1 MKSPLFKEIVL
12 ITSFVF
18 VVISFSYSQR
28 SEIGVF
34 GGGSYYLGDLNPG
47 KHFGNTSPAIGLVYR
62 YNATSRWVLK
72 ANAIFGS
79 LIGDDASSVGADK
92 QRNLSFKS
100 NIFDVSGQI
109 ELNFFPYFT
118 GSKKNKFTPYIF
130 TGISVFNF
138 KPKAEYNGEWYDLRP
153 LGTEGQGTKTYSSRK
168 TYGLTQLAIPFGI
181 GIKLSLNKIIC
192 IGAEWSMRKT
202 FTDYIDDVSTTY
214 VDPVKLSTEKGLV
227 AASLSNRSI
236 DIPGSAP
243 LITGMQRGDPKTKDW
258 YSFAMITFTA
268 KIYTKKNKGCHDYQ
282 KHSNYDEFLLN

>member
-1 MKSPLFKEIVL
+1 MDCTQHHK
-12 ITSFVF
+12 
-18 VVISFSYSQR
+18 
-28 SEIGVF
+28 
-34 GGGSYYLGDLNPG
+34 
-47 KHFGNTSPAIGLVYR
+47 KHAHPTPPTWHI
-62 YNATSRWVLK
+62 
-72 ANAIFGS
+72 
-79 LIGDDASSVGADK
+79 VGASQLQSSDIT
-92 QRNLSFKS
+92 L
-100 NIFDVSGQI
+100 
-109 ELNFFPYFT
+109 
-118 GSKKNKFTPYIF
+118 TPQK
-130 TGISVFNF
+130 TNV
-138 KPKAEYNGEWYDLRP
+138 RP
-153 LGTEGQGTKTYSSRK
+153 HTQGTKTYSSRK